1 MLCCLTIRSVEASA
15 EHEASRREQ
24 IAKGNLERQ
33 RLLNEL
39 EAEKE
44 RAKLYE
50 LRAEAAA
57 VESTGQAKAEAQAEA
72 ERTLIECQSEI
83 TGTANKQGAPLLG
96 DSDRGHRFQVPSNI
110 DH

>member
-1 MLCCLTIRSVEASA
+1 MEASA
-15 EHEASRREQ
+15 EHEACRREQ
-24 IAKGNLERQ
+24 IAKGHLERQ
-33 RLLNEL
+33 RLQNEL

-83 TGTANKQGAPLLG
+83 TGNDDNESVYKVQRL
-96 DSDRGHRFQVPSNI
+96 VC
-110 DH
+110 